1 MFFSGIQKYKDA
13 DLNIARVFMRVDDFQ
28 FPGSAS

>member
-1 MFFSGIQKYKDA
+1 MFFSGIHEYKDA
-13 DLNIARVFMRVDDFQ
+13 DLIIASAFMRVDDFQ